1 MTLCFIPNALIPNY
15 SDPDWDLNDGTKTP
29 RLGMIWDTPFG
40 SGNSWWQMDLG
51 FGIMTWSGNWR
62 LGNMHS
68 RKRHGANGVISFSPF
83 LVKDN
88 SFESKISVSK
98 VLKFLVNER
107 AVCRN
112 SREYICTNLI
122 LFLLNIFCC
131 LVLSSCLSN
140 DDPFFHWNLIFEVR
154 FRNEFYKFVQDK
166 RSHDIF
172 NHTNWFRYRV

>member
-1 MTLCFIPNALIPNY
+1 M
-15 SDPDWDLNDGTKTP
+15 
-29 RLGMIWDTPFG
+29 
-40 SGNSWWQMDLG
+40 
-51 FGIMTWSGNWR
+51 
-62 LGNMHS
+62 
-68 RKRHGANGVISFSPF
+68 ISFSPF

-98 VLKFLVNER
+98 VLKFLGNER

-172 NHTNWFRYRV
+172 NHTNWFRCLFFENKLQSSLIEITHFLVRYLKPSSLFFNVSES